1 MGHAIRGPRFMNC
14 GKVLPKNMKKLSLIA
29 FLIIALGSI
38 GYSQGSGTNQMPA
51 AIQSVLNTF
60 LQVTN
65 TSSPTFG
72 IFSAA
77 DDTSHRYTRNRAAT
91 FIGNTIGGT
100 GVDLTAIP
108 VWSNWD
114 SPAPIGGNP
123 YGGARFNGILVTPD
137 ILLQAHH
144 PWSGSGYAPQT
155 LYFVDNKNQTVA
167 MTVSGHQSIAGTD
180 IEVVRL
186 TKDVPS
192 TITPAAVFGTGA
204 FTQNTSQITVAR
216 YGIPVLWTDQY
227 RELYIG
233 IATLAGSSSI
243 VVYQARAATPFNS
256 YWASGHTGVVSGDSG
271 APYMTIINGRL
282 VVMGTWQSGGST
294 RGGGSSFE
302 AQVSAI
308 NSAITALGSTTTLQ
322 TVDVNV
328 FP

>member
-1 MGHAIRGPRFMNC
+1 
-14 GKVLPKNMKKLSLIA
+14 MKRISFVTLLLIVMQ
-29 FLIIALGSI
+29 SI
-38 GYSQGSGTNQMPA
+38 GSAQESPTDHTPP
-51 AIQSVLNTF
+51 AIQNILNAF

-65 TSSPTFG
+65 TASPTFA
-72 IFSAA
+72 IFSAT
-77 DDTSHRYTRNRAAT
+77 DDTSHHYTRNRAAT
-91 FIGNTIGGT
+91 FVGNTIGGT

-114 SPAPIGGNP
+114 SPPPTGGNP

-167 MTVSGHQSIAGTD
+167 MTVSGHQAVAGTD

-186 TKDVPS
+186 AKPVPS
-192 TITPAAVFGTGA
+192 TITPASVFAAGA
-204 FTQNTSQITVAR
+204 FTQNSSQIGVAR
-216 YGIPVLWTDQY
+216 HGIPVLWTDQF

-233 IATLAGSSSI
+233 IGTLAGSSSI
-243 VVYQARAATPFNS
+243 VVYQPRAATPFNS
-256 YWASGHTGVVSGDSG
+256 YWGTGRGGVISGDSG

-282 VVMGTWQSGGST
+282 VAMGTWSSGGATS
-294 RGGGSSFE
+294 GGGSSFE

-322 TVDVNV
+322 TVNANV